1 MLGMFCIRALSSLTR
16 LWTATHIKLLHSLPG
31 ITVAQVCCCMFV
43 CVLRISQTETVA
55 VNVYVWC
62 VLQIDE
68 EVAKLLQLK
77 ARLGGDEGKHQYV
90 LKTAKVGMR
99 IIYTQRMQII
109 VYGTKII

>member
-1 MLGMFCIRALSSLTR
+1 MLLY
-16 LWTATHIKLLHSLPG
+16 
-31 ITVAQVCCCMFV
+31 VCVCV

-90 LKTAKVGMR
+90 LKTAKVGMQ

-109 VYGTKII
+109 VYGTKIIWQQ